1 MLRLAKL
8 ADYGLVIAASLV
20 EPAGGKVKL
29 EQVAETTKLSVPT
42 VRKIMKLLVDGGVV
56 RSERG
61 VNGGYVLARAP
72 QRISVA
78 EIVQA
83 VEGGVALT
91 DCCRDDNHCDVM
103 HACTVQTNWTV
114 INQTVNTLFSRITL
128 SDMTRPL
135 TSRDLMQKIQGN
147 RLELVAVES

>member
-1 MLRLAKL
+1 M
-8 ADYGLVIAASLV
+8 
-20 EPAGGKVKL
+20 
-29 EQVAETTKLSVPT
+29 
-42 VRKIMKLLVDGGVV
+42 
-56 RSERG
+56 
-61 VNGGYVLARAP
+61 
-72 QRISVA
+72 A

-135 TSRDLMQKIQGN
+135 TSRDLMQKIQGEPS
-147 RLELVAVES
+147 RTGSPGTLILQGFTTVV